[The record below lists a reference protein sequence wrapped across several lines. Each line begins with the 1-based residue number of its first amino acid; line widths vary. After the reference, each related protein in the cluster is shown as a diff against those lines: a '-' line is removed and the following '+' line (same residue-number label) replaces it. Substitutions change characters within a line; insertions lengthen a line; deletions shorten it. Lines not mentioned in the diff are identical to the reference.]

1 MLRNY
6 LAAALRNLARNRLY
20 AGVTIAGLAIGFAAA
35 MLIAL
40 FVRDEYSYDRFIPE
54 HERVYRASETLVSPG
69 APVNET
75 DFTPMMLAPAMKL
88 EFNEIAL
95 TARLSPTYFPPTVRR
110 GDITAGE
117 QKMFWADPDFFR
129 VIPLPAIAG
138 DLATSLEAPDAIVLT
153 RSMARKYFGRD
164 TPVGETLLVDKRPMK
179 VTAVLEDL
187 PSNTHLS
194 ADFFLSGG
202 SPDSTFSHYEEING
216 PLNNTLATY
225 FKLKPG
231 ASVETM
237 RPRLADFLERRLP
250 IGPAD
255 LMAGRVD
262 RTLHLVPLADIH
274 MRASTQG
281 AFKPASDPAIVG
293 AIGAVGALIVLVAAI
308 NFVTLMTA
316 RASRRAVEVGVRKAA
331 GATRRDLVVQFMGEA
346 LVYVLVA
353 AVLAVAL
360 AELLLPAFNAY
371 LQRTISF
378 DYLTDPLLAATIL
391 GAMLATALAAG
402 VYPAL
407 VLSSF
412 RPSAVLKGGPAPA
425 AGGGGVRQGLVVVQ
439 FAVLIGLVL
448 VATTISRQTLFAIN
462 EGMRLDKDQVLLVF
476 SSPCNETLRDQLRAL
491 PGIRGAACTSA
502 PALNLSDNRDSVIVD
517 GRRGEVARAEVDFG
531 FFEVFGL
538 KPVAGRF
545 FERSRSA
552 DGAMFAPDALQP
564 VVLNETAV
572 RRLGFA
578 SPQAAVGRSVLWHGF
593 WDEGMPVSGP
603 ENPPP
608 AKPSVIVGV
617 APDFTFGSMRGP
629 IDPTL
634 FAIGRARPPMSIG
647 LAAKLE
653 GDRIPETLAEIDRIW
668 KRVGD
673 GQPMLQMFA
682 DRFTLRL
689 YIDTIIQGV
698 TIALSAII
706 ALSIAALGLFALSAY
721 TAERRTKEIGVRK
734 AMGASSG
741 DILKLL
747 LWQFTKPVL
756 WANLI
761 AWPVGFFL
769 MDWWLKG
776 FAYHVELNLWT
787 FVGAGAGALAIAWAT
802 VFVHALKVSRAKPVG
817 ALRYE

>member
-1 MLRNY
+1 MLRNIA
-6 LAAALRNLARNRLY
+6 AAALRNLARNRLY

-40 FVRDEYSYDRFIPE
+40 FVRDEYSYDRFVPDHDRIY
-54 HERVYRASETLVSPG
+54 RVSQTLVSPG
-69 APVNET
+69 AQPLET
-75 DFTPMMLAPAMKL
+75 DSTPMMLAPAMKL
-88 EFNEIAL
+88 EFSEVAL
-95 TARLSPTYFPPTVRR
+95 VARLSPAYFPPTVRR
-110 GDITAGE
+110 GDVVAGE
-117 QKMFWADPDFFR
+117 QKLFWADPDFFR
-129 VIPLPAIAG
+129 VIALPAIAG
-138 DLATSLEAPDAIVLT
+138 DLATSLEASDSVVIT
-153 RSMARKYFGRD
+153 RSIARKYFGRD
-164 TPVGETLLVDKRPMK
+164 TPMGEVLLVDNRPMK

-194 ADFFLSGG
+194 AEIFVSGR

-231 ASVETM
+231 ASIDTM
-237 RPRLADFLERRLP
+237 APRLGSFLERRLP

-255 LMAGRVD
+255 LMAGRMD
-262 RTLHLVPLADIH
+262 RTLHLTRLDEIH
-274 MRASTQG
+274 MRPSDQG

-316 RASRRAVEVGVRKAA
+316 RAARRAVEVGVRKAA
-331 GATRRDLVVQFMGEA
+331 GATRRDLIVQFMGEA

-353 AVLAVAL
+353 AVIAVAL

-378 DYLTDPLLAATIL
+378 DYLSDPALAAAIF
-391 GAMLATALAAG
+391 GAMLLTALAAG

-412 RPSAVLKGGPAPA
+412 RPSAVLKGGPVQA

-448 VATTISRQTLFAIN
+448 VAVTITRQTLFAVN
-462 EGMRLDKDQVLLVF
+462 EGLRVDKDQVVLIF
-476 SSPCNETLRDQLRAL
+476 SQPCNETLRDQILTL
-491 PGIRGAACTSA
+491 PGVKRAACASA
-502 PALNLSDNRDSVIVD
+502 PGLNMADNRDSVTVD
-517 GRRGEVARAEVDFG
+517 GRRAEVARSEVDFG

-538 KPVAGRF
+538 RPVAGRF
-545 FERSRSA
+545 FDRARSGDAMRFAA
-552 DGAMFAPDALQP
+552 DSLQP

-578 SPQAAVGRSVLWHGF
+578 SPQAAIGRSILWHGF
-593 WDEGMPVSGP
+593 WDVDMPVQGP
-603 ENPPP
+603 ENPAP

-617 APDFTFGSMRGP
+617 APDFTFGSMRGA
-629 IDPTL
+629 IEPTL
-634 FAIGRARPPMSIG
+634 YAIGRARPPMSVA
-647 LAAKLE
+647 LAAKLD
-653 GDRIPETLAEIDRIW
+653 GGRIPETLAEIDRIW

-673 GQPMLQMFA
+673 GQPMLRIFVDQ
-682 DRFTLRL
+682 FTLRL
-689 YIDTIIQGV
+689 YIETIIQGV

-721 TAERRTKEIGVRK
+721 TTERRTKEIGVRK

-761 AWPVGFFL
+761 AWPVGFLL
-769 MDWWLKG
+769 MDWWLKS